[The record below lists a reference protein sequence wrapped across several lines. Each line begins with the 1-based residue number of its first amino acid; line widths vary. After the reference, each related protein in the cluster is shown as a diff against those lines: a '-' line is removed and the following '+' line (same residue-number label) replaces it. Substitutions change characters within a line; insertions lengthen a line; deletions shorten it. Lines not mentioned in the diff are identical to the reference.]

1 MLIVTYYLVYFNYF
15 LILFLCLVFR
25 LTFIQKKCKINT
37 VGPEYDLSG
46 LGATIVIEDK
56 FSSFPVRV
64 FLLKGEVDEETA
76 AEISELLTTEDGL
89 ENLKGDLANLPEPD
103 YTLTDTLVFSKVTS
117 GFLPCQDPA
126 RWRYHYGRV
135 SLIDPSEKIH
145 QARSLYEK

>member
-76 AEISELLTTEDGL
+76 AEDACRIEHVISD
-89 ENLKGDLANLPEPD
+89 KS
-103 YTLTDTLVFSKVTS
+103 FSAVKAH
-117 GFLPCQDPA
+117 FLN
-126 RWRYHYGRV
+126 Y
-135 SLIDPSEKIH
+135 KN
-145 QARSLYEK
+145 K